1 MMMKEEIVIKG
12 VEKRMIYQ
20 IEVKKDIVVMML
32 DII

>member
-1 MMMKEEIVIKG
+1 MMMKEEIIIKG

>member
-1 MMMKEEIVIKG
+1 MTMKEEIVIKG